1 MIIVLAA
8 VVGIALV
15 WLLRGTL
22 LLMADDYNERKAR
35 AAQAEIEAVLVELEM
50 ANGSDRHVA

>member
-1 MIIVLAA
+1 MIIALAA
-8 VVGIALV
+8 VAGLTLL

-22 LLMADDYNERKAR
+22 ALMADDYNERKAR
-35 AAQAEIEAVLVELEM
+35 AARAEIEAVLVELEM